1 MAELEKAHFG
11 HLPIWSEGNI
21 YLNGAKACRQEKK
34 GKCRL
39 ITSDI
44 LGKAFEPEQRFE
56 SPDGSDII
64 FDTDYY
70 GDVRTDQVIP
80 GPFAYLQT
88 GGEPLIHKR

>member
-1 MAELEKAHFG
+1 M
-11 HLPIWSEGNI
+11 
-21 YLNGAKACRQEKK
+21 
-34 GKCRL
+34 

-70 GDVRTDQVIP
+70 GDVREDLIIP
-80 GPFAYLQT
+80 GPFARLR
-88 GGEPLIHKR
+88 K